1 MRIFVCLCK
10 LFESGFFRKQLGFWT
25 LCVMLNTERKDCHV
39 CSAAVDWTQELWSSG
54 LNCGSSI
61 VLFPNT
67 KGNRLAL
74 TEKKKPFIMLQ
85 NGIIF
90 LFAIS
95 WCPAGPLIAVL
106 CPEHVSGT
114 SSHHGLSGV
123 CLPMGAVPSPR
134 SFPRVEKC
142 LYAPFVT
149 DVHKHLQLCV
159 VWQNSILLLWS
170 VRVPGCSCMTRTA
183 FCPVR
188 SPSCNNA
195 VGYTEVPTCT
205 LKLRWIIFFD
215 ILDNLCT
222 NRGRGVG
229 QLAVFF

>member
-1 MRIFVCLCK
+1 
-10 LFESGFFRKQLGFWT
+10 
-25 LCVMLNTERKDCHV
+25 
-39 CSAAVDWTQELWSSG
+39 
-54 LNCGSSI
+54 
-61 VLFPNT
+61 
-67 KGNRLAL
+67 
-74 TEKKKPFIMLQ
+74 MLQ

-114 SSHHGLSGV
+114 SSHHGLW
-123 CLPMGAVPSPR
+123 CLPSHGRGSLSQHLTGASLAWRSVIMLLLSQMCTNIYSSASCVRTAFNCYGQWGYLVVP
-134 SFPRVEKC
+134 
-142 LYAPFVT
+142 
-149 DVHKHLQLCV
+149 
-159 VWQNSILLLWS
+159 VWQGLL
-170 VRVPGCSCMTRTA
+170 

-205 LKLRWIIFFD
+205 LKLQWIIFFD

-222 NRGRGVG
+222 NRGRGGG
-229 QLAVFF
+229 QLAGFF